1 MPQID
6 KLNILSENDF
16 WEGLSVYRY
25 DYIPEDLK
33 EVLMRKIKDK
43 GVNQN
48 FLVTGLNT
56 SIRFASNAVS

>member
-1 MPQID
+1 MISPEQDIILKNFWDTMLQID

-43 GVNQN
+43 GVN
-48 FLVTGLNT
+48 
-56 SIRFASNAVS
+56 

>member
-1 MPQID
+1 MISPEQDIILKNFWDTMLQID

-33 EVLMRKIKDK
+33 EVLLLKIEEK
-43 GVNQN
+43 GVN
-48 FLVTGLNT
+48 
-56 SIRFASNAVS
+56 

>member
-1 MPQID
+1 MISPEQDIVIRKFWDDMPQID

-43 GVNQN
+43 GVN
-48 FLVTGLNT
+48 
-56 SIRFASNAVS
+56 